1 MKERE
6 EMKKRIWKR
15 YLIALTVCILCCLML
30 PNAASAAVKYEKTKA
45 VYMNSRDA
53 VFAAYGEIVVTGQN
67 AKEVVVK
74 TSVKSNKPSVVSITG
89 VTRKIQTVRKGNK
102 TVKEYISVIGMNVFN
117 PRSARVSFQIGNKK
131 YSVNVRGLS
140 YVNPVSEVTITG
152 VKSGKSANLARETAN
167 IFFADT
173 LKVKSRPKNS
183 VLKIKAASGWKVMS
197 VECYKVKTKQRKRY
211 SDRGSTSKIVQLG
224 KLDGQ
229 VQISIT
235 MKNSKNGGTQTLQ
248 YNLI

>member
-1 MKERE
+1 
-6 EMKKRIWKR
+6 
-15 YLIALTVCILCCLML
+15 ML
-30 PNAASAAVKYEKTKA
+30 PNAASAAVKYEKAKT
-45 VYMNSRDA
+45 VYMISSNP
-53 VFAAYGEIVVTGQN
+53 VFAAPAEIVVTGQN
-67 AKEVVVK
+67 SKEFVVK
-74 TSVKSNKPSVVSITG
+74 TSVKSSKPLMVSITG
-89 VTRKIQTVRKGNK
+89 VTRKIQTVRRGNK
-102 TVKEYISVIGMNVFN
+102 IVKEYKSVIEIGVFN
-117 PRSARVSFQIGNKK
+117 PGSARVSFQIGNKK

-152 VKSGKSANLARETAN
+152 VKSGKSSNLARETAN

-235 MKNSKNGGTQTLQ
+235 MKNNKNGGTQTLQ